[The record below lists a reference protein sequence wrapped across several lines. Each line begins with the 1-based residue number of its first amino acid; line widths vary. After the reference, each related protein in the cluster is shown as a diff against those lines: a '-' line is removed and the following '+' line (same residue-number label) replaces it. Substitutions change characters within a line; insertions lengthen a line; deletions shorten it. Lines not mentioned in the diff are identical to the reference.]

1 MHGILTEL
9 CSGVSLYFHL
19 VTSGWSAKNVG
30 FDPPAYTSLGPVE
43 PYRTTEL
50 FPHSHIVSFASSA
63 PQKVHL
69 SVRGSGVG
77 VGMGAVHWQI
87 FFSPGRD
94 LRRGNPSPRSP
105 RCRSCG
111 GMTTSGRRGW
121 PGATLSCRSCR
132 TARRRCRS
140 TRGGPRPRS
149 RTIRTRGRSRSRD
162 RRRGGRGSRPRTPPR
177 GGRSVRGH
185 RVFAEVREAIAAVH
199 RRGVLARGRGRRVH
213 ARREERHRECE
224 DAERGRA
231 RHRRGGTPLGRAGT
245 TPGALVEN

>member
-1 MHGILTEL
+1 MQDLPSFAQNSHFNSQGWTIPSFLADRAPRVVFPPCVSAGVNVGLGVGLASHHASGLGSYGAHWQIMRSPSWTVPSGHGCGPGNDAFLHGILTEL

-87 FFSPGRD
+87 FFSPGKGSSPGKSLAAQSTLPQ
-94 LRRGNPSPRSP
+94 LRRYDHFGA
-105 RCRSCG
+105 
-111 GMTTSGRRGW
+111 SG
-121 PGATLSCRSCR
+121 L
-132 TARRRCRS
+132 ARR
-140 TRGGPRPRS
+140 
-149 RTIRTRGRSRSRD
+149 
-162 RRRGGRGSRPRTPPR
+162 
-177 GGRSVRGH
+177 
-185 RVFAEVREAIAAVH
+185 
-199 RRGVLARGRGRRVH
+199 
-213 ARREERHRECE
+213 
-224 DAERGRA
+224 DAFV
-231 RHRRGGTPLGRAGT
+231 P
-245 TPGALVEN
+245 